1 MLRDLGLTVNCSPN
15 FCTEECM
22 RGGVST
28 GKIDYRGSYQSIFLS
43 LAVHQLTKN
52 EMWENPI
59 LFFMTSL
66 QMVVDSRGI
75 PPFDYSQ
82 SMN

>member
-1 MLRDLGLTVNCSPN
+1 MHAGWS
-15 FCTEECM
+15 E
-22 RGGVST
+22 
-28 GKIDYRGSYQSIFLS
+28 YRNDRNGGSYQSIFLS
-43 LAVHQLTKN
+43 LAVHQLKRRMKCGKN
-52 EMWENPI
+52 HI